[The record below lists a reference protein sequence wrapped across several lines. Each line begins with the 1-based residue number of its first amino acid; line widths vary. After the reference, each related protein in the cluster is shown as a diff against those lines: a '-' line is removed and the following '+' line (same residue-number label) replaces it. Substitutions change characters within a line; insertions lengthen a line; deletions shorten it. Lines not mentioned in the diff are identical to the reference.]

1 MIKTA
6 SPQDTFDA
14 IFGAGA
20 MMYSWWINAEFTG
33 IDSAGTIQTI
43 DWTVKVTA
51 EGADENEE
59 VTVTIDHALI
69 LKTARQIIKAA
80 PKYASDALVRESRNL
95 IFDADE
101 LDFDANSADEILQV
115 IVLGEIVFG

>member
-20 MMYSWWINAEFTG
+20 MMYSWWINAEYTG
-33 IDSAGTIQTI
+33 IDSAGTIQTK

-51 EGADENEE
+51 ENGDGGES
-59 VTVTIDHALI
+59 TVVIDHKAI
-69 LKTARQIIKAA
+69 LKAARQIIKAA

-115 IVLGEIVFG
+115 LVLGEIVFG

>member
-6 SPQDTFDA
+6 SPQDTFDSL
-14 IFGAGA
+14 FGSGA
-20 MMYSWWINAEFTG
+20 MMYSWWINAEFLG
-33 IDSAGTIQTI
+33 IDSGGHIQT
-43 DWTVKVTA
+43 DEWTAKVTA
-51 EGADENEE
+51 ENGDGGET
-59 VTVTIDHALI
+59 TVTIDHKAI
-69 LKTARQIIKAA
+69 LKAARQIMKVR
-80 PKYASDALVRESRNL
+80 PEYASDALVRESRHL

>member
-14 IFGAGA
+14 IFGSGA
-20 MMYSWWINAEFTG
+20 TMYSWWLNAEFTG
-33 IDSAGTIQTI
+33 IDSAGTIQTT
-43 DWTVKVTA
+43 DWTVKVPAENGDRGETTA
-51 EGADENEE
+51 
-59 VTVTIDHALI
+59 TVDHKSI
-69 LKTARQIIKAA
+69 LKAARQIIKSA
-80 PKYASDALVRESRNL
+80 PKFASDALVRESRNL

-115 IVLGEIVFG
+115 LVLGEIVFG